1 MAKSFCMA
9 TAEAMTPGMAVGDG
23 EDFEDALQ
31 GAVLARPAVQN
42 IERDV
47 GLDVASTVAMS
58 RPTSM
63 RVTR

>member
-1 MAKSFCMA
+1 M
-9 TAEAMTPGMAVGDG
+9 GVGDG
-23 EDFEDALQ
+23 EDFEDALER
-31 GAVLARPAVQN
+31 AVLARPAVQH

-47 GLDVASTVAMS
+47 GLTVARTVAMS